1 MYVTVNGIRLFV
13 DVQGPD
19 AARGSGTPIYAHHGA
34 PGLGTHATPKR
45 AFAPLA
51 DTYRVVTFDARGSGA
66 SDAVPPYTHAQW
78 VADVDAL
85 REHFGDET
93 IIMKGGSYGGY
104 VALEYTLAHP
114 DRVSALILRDTSASR
129 RFEEMA
135 RQNAL
140 ARAAEFPAI
149 TEEMLDT
156 VFSGRVASDE
166 AMRDAYA
173 TIAPLY
179 DAKTDPAKAAA
190 RVAAATY
197 RADTHNQAFSGN
209 LPNYDLTGRLH
220 EITVPTLIVVGRHDW
235 ITPVAASEEI
245 KAGIPHAEMVIFEH
259 SGHSPQLEENERFVS
274 VVRDFLERN
283 GLGGATGS
291 AP

>member
-1 MYVTVNGIRLFV
+1 MNVKVNGINLFV
-13 DVQGPD
+13 DVQ
-19 AARGSGTPIYAHHGA
+19 GSGTPIYAHHGA

-51 DTYRVVTFDARGSGA
+51 DEYRIVTFDARGSGA

-78 VADVDAL
+78 VADLDAL
-85 REHFGDET
+85 RAHFGDEK
-93 IIMKGGSYGGY
+93 IVMKGGSYGGY

-114 DRVSALILRDTSASR
+114 DRVSHLILRDTSASR
-129 RFEEMA
+129 RFEELA

-140 ARAAEFPAI
+140 ARSAEFPDI
-149 TEEMLDT
+149 TEELLDM
-156 VFSGRVASDE
+156 VFSGRVPSDE

-179 DAKTDPAKAAA
+179 DAKTDPAKARE

-209 LPNYDLTGRLH
+209 LPHYDLTGRLH

-245 KAGIPHAEMVIFEH
+245 AAGIPHAELVIFEN
-259 SGHSPQLEENERFVS
+259 SGHSPQLEENERFVQ
-274 VVRDFLERN
+274 VVRDFLARHA
-283 GLGGATGS
+283 ATPGS